1 MSEDEIE
8 EQTTNLCM
16 EYILKNDLFN
26 VLAIMAEKEKLI
38 GVRILVIKFM
48 TNLISKL
55 KIPVL
60 AHQSVFGSVQV
71 NIKFKMICFARAY
84 VLNTKV

>member
-1 MSEDEIE
+1 LSEDEIE

-16 EYILKNDLFN
+16 EYVLKNDIFN

-48 TNLISKL
+48 TNLISHL
-55 KIPVL
+55 KSPVL
-60 AHQSVFGSVQV
+60 AHKSVFGSVQV
-71 NIKFKMICFARAY
+71 RSLF
-84 VLNTKV
+84 